1 MSRRL
6 ATALVGLSLAIV
18 SSRDAAA
25 TVLLPADFTRMVTES
40 QLIVHARVVD
50 VQGALV
56 GARRSIETV
65 VTVAVLSP
73 MKGMTGEE
81 LVFRVPGGRVGRYRR
96 IFVGAPVFTPGDEV
110 VLFLKGRAP
119 AVAMPFGLSQGV
131 YRVSRATGAPMV
143 LPVPPMTGIAG
154 APRGA
159 SIRRP
164 LALEE
169 FARQV
174 RQTLAAVR

>member
-1 MSRRL
+1 MAS
-6 ATALVGLSLAIV
+6 ALVVLGLAMV
-18 SSRDAAA
+18 SSREAAA
-25 TVLLPADFTRMVTES
+25 TVLLPADFAQMVTES
-40 QLIVHARVVD
+40 HLIVHARVIE
-50 VQGALV
+50 VQGVLV

-65 VTVAVLSP
+65 VTAAVLSP
-73 MKGMTGEE
+73 LKGATGGE
-81 LVFRVPGGRVGRYRR
+81 LVFRIPGGRVGRYRR

-143 LPVPPMTGIAG
+143 LPVPPTADVAA
-154 APRGA
+154 APRGDPM
-159 SIRRP
+159 RRP
-164 LALEE
+164 LALDE